1 MGETTVTDV
10 EELLDGKFLEYE
22 YEDINKEDYEDDD
35 GRQLID
41 IYSVIGKTTITDEF
55 YEWNALYRYTLSGNS
70 GFEKEDYLLHDWT
83 VKLLLNEDSEYKDA
97 VQCIQNVI
105 DENMLTEY
113 APIEGYYTD
122 DMVQG
127 DVIYYPIQK
136 LEYSGVDHIK
146 YIMFGKYANCDREE
160 AKHIVV
166 FSVGVT
172 PEEYYQNGEI
182 LKIAGTYINIS
193 ELQIAPNE
201 IKENIIIEN
210 DEIKKYQNIAFFIT
224 DGQCR
229 CTSIISLNSET
240 SELKMVS
247 IPRKL
252 YLNIGDKYGQYY
264 RAYIKGDVEQAIRTL
279 NTNLDMNIQDFIAID
294 LKTFSEFVDAL
305 GGVWID
311 VQSINAT
318 NYSGY
323 IMSVLEI
330 EEPIVLNEGYQL
342 LNGDQVA
349 TYCWYLGTNNI
360 LDSQLSD
367 VFIAIHKQM
376 QSVDNATLQQAIN
389 VYMSNVY
396 TSIDAEVISDGMR
409 NVADYNYSEIGGVGF
424 PQEGM
429 RELIR
434 NGVGDSD
441 IVPVDLESNVIWL
454 HEFLFGQEGYEVSET
469 VKEYSLQIKENVAQY
484 SQ

>member
-1 MGETTVTDV
+1 MLGDITVA
-10 EELLDGKFLEYE
+10 E
-22 YEDINKEDYEDDD
+22 N
-35 GRQLID
+35 
-41 IYSVIGKTTITDEF
+41 IYIACG
-55 YEWNALYRYTLSGNS
+55 
-70 GFEKEDYLLHDWT
+70 
-83 VKLLLNEDSEYKDA
+83 
-97 VQCIQNVI
+97 
-105 DENMLTEY
+105 
-113 APIEGYYTD
+113 YTD
-122 DMVQG
+122 MRKSIDGLAAIVQQQFRLDPFSNTLFLFCGRHRNRMKALLWEG
-127 DVIYYPIQK
+127 DGFILLYKRLENGSFKWPRSEAELKPITWQQFRW
-136 LEYSGVDHIK
+136 L
-146 YIMFGKYANCDREE
+146 
-160 AKHIVV
+160 V